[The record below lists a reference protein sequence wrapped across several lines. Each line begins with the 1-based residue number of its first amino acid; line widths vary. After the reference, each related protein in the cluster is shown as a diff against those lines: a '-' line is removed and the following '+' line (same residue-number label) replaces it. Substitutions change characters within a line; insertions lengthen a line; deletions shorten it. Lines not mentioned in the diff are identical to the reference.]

1 MKKFLIFLV
10 VFLCIILI
18 IFGVFVYFR
27 TDGFNSYY
35 SNVYIEKDGV
45 VVENGSSVA
54 IPLGETVDFSVIGL
68 SSGFEDYTV
77 KVVPG
82 DESFSYTYDGNY
94 YELSSIEDLTIGF
107 DISKNGNVFSIT
119 GKSPFDVL
127 SIVCGENLSI
137 TSNVDDWSKN
147 FFDVCVNVEGNTVCR
162 FSIYC
167 YAQPEEVKLKSIII
181 RECFDGSKNI
191 IES

>member
-10 VFLCIILI
+10 IFLCIGLI
-18 IFGVFVYFR
+18 AFGVFVYFR

-54 IPLGETVDFSVIGL
+54 IPLGENVDFSVIGL

-127 SIVCGENLSI
+127 STVCGENVSI
-137 TSNVDDWSKN
+137 TSKVDDWSKN
-147 FFDVCVNVEGNTVCR
+147 FFDVCINVEGNIVCR